1 MLGIPAGIQ
10 NAIFAIAN
18 LFVQTGVN
26 SFDTVMVSGST
37 AATNADTLIFN
48 VMYAFYTGCSSF
60 MSQNYGARNKKR
72 VLKSYFISLFYSFTT
87 GLILGLLLFILV
99 ISSCL
104 CSPQTQRL
112 LMPAC
117 RELRSWP
124 FHIVCPLLWTAQ
136 LQHPAVL
143 EKPSFLRSLSFW
155 DPVFP
160 YCLDLHHFCLDSYN
174 SGIIPS
180 VSLLMD
186 HHIYRR
192 NHLFHNNL
200 QEAVIL

>member
-1 MLGIPAGIQ
+1 M
-10 NAIFAIAN
+10 
-18 LFVQTGVN
+18 
-26 SFDTVMVSGST
+26 S
-37 AATNADTLIFN
+37 
-48 VMYAFYTGCSSF
+48 CSVLYRMFQLYESELRCQKQK
-60 MSQNYGARNKKR
+60 S
-72 VLKSYFISLFYSFTT
+72 VELKSYFISLFYSVLQPWDDPLVFCS
-87 GLILGLLLFILV
+87 LFLV

-155 DPVFP
+155 DPVFSVLSGSTP
-160 YCLDLHHFCLDSYN
+160 FLPGFIQFRHYSFCIS
-174 SGIIPS
+174 SHGS
-180 VSLLMD
+180 S
-186 HHIYRR
+186 
-192 NHLFHNNL
+192 HLSQKSF
-200 QEAVIL
+200 IS

>member
-104 CSPQTQRL
+104 CSPQTQLL

-155 DPVFP
+155 DPVFSVLSGSTP
-160 YCLDLHHFCLDSYN
+160 FLPGFIQFRHYSFCIS
-174 SGIIPS
+174 SHGS
-180 VSLLMD
+180 S
-186 HHIYRR
+186 
-192 NHLFHNNL
+192 HLSQKSF
-200 QEAVIL
+200 IS